1 VLDHLIVAIFCKQCI
16 IGFVDM
22 VVTCILMTCWMIEK
36 FLLNGIVLLC
46 FRNIG
51 LYGGHMYIVDLLDD

>member
-1 VLDHLIVAIFCKQCI
+1 VLDHLIFAIFYKQCI

-22 VVTCILMTCWMIEK
+22 VLMYS
-36 FLLNGIVLLC
+36 

-51 LYGGHMYIVDLLDD
+51 LYGGHMYIDDLLDD

>member
-1 VLDHLIVAIFCKQCI
+1 
-16 IGFVDM
+16 M
-22 VVTCILMTCWMIEK
+22 VVTCILLTCWMIEK
-36 FLLNGIVLLC
+36 FLNGIVFLC

>member
-1 VLDHLIVAIFCKQCI
+1 V
-16 IGFVDM
+16 
-22 VVTCILMTCWMIEK
+22 K
-36 FLLNGIVLLC
+36 FLNGIVLLC